1 MEKENNESIA
11 AEIISEV
18 LNEVTESKLYREFTG
33 SDWGQYK
40 IISSAVKRAAKSKG
54 FEENVDEIIET
65 VKKAADIRSNALK
78 ITKNAPEIEILQR
91 AKPEK
96 YPMANNKLINSMT
109 KDVVP
114 YDGTAWGLFVHEGK
128 TAEERIVSLNYK
140 SDLIKINEKDSRFT
154 TYDREVHNSICS
166 LHDEGLTVFSPQ
178 QVYRTMNHLH
188 EGESV
193 SPQSV
198 SAVTRSIDKMRR
210 MEVKVDYSEETKEK
224 HKTLPPE
231 KLKDFFVIEGF
242 ILSADKIR
250 ASSGGH
256 DVTAY
261 RMHSKPLIYEYAQL
275 YKQVITVP
283 SKLLGTKDIIR
294 NTPEV
299 IVIRAYL
306 IRRIEEM
313 KNPKNRMHSK
323 NILFQ
328 TLFDEIGVKDPAP
341 KKTKKVR
348 DAIELLLSHF
358 TDDGYIQGFD
368 FYKSGRTFKGIKIS
382 I

>member
-54 FEENVDEIIET
+54 FGESIDEIIET
-65 VKKAADIRSNALK
+65 VKKAADIRNHDIK
-78 ITKNAPEIEILQR
+78 VTKSAPEIDILQR

-109 KDVVP
+109 KDIIP
-114 YDGTAWGLFVHEGK
+114 YDGTEWDLLVHEGRK
-128 TAEERIVSLNYK
+128 PEERVVAINYK
-140 SDLIKINEKDSRFT
+140 SDVIKIREKDARFT
-154 TYDREVHNSICS
+154 TYDREIHNAICS
-166 LHDEGLTVFSPQ
+166 LHDEGLVIFSPQ

-188 EGESV
+188 EGETV

-198 SAVTRSIDKMRR
+198 SAVTRSIDKMRS

-224 HKTLPPE
+224 HKALPPE
-231 KLKDFFVIEGF
+231 KLKDFFIVEGS

-250 ASSGGH
+250 ASAGGH
-256 DVTAY
+256 NVTAY
-261 RMHSKPLIYEYAQL
+261 RMHSKPIIYEYAQL

-283 SKLLGTKDIIR
+283 SILLDTKDIIR

-299 IVIRAYL
+299 TVIRGYL

-313 KNPKNRMHSK
+313 KNQKNRMHSK
-323 NILFQ
+323 SILFK
-328 TLFDEIGVKDPAP
+328 TLFEEIGLKDPSP

-348 DAIELLLSHF
+348 DQIELLLCHF
-358 TDDGYIQGFD
+358 TDDKYIQGFD
-368 FYKSGRTFKGIKIS
+368 FYKSGRSFKGIEIS